1 MCISI
6 QDQATRNALTSN
18 RPIDPAEID
27 PIPSTVHSLTRTELI
42 KQDDWNELESA
53 EKDQLDLYETQ
64 QMFSPATKL
73 PNEHGINVLAMVW
86 IYLVKTTG
94 RKKAR
99 CVANGNPQQKGSV
112 TLANTY
118 TACFEQACRGSRS
131 GTTANKINPYY
142 LIGSIFFYIY
152 FFILIFQWLIT
163 GGTLAYKGSPI
174 ANN

>member
-118 TACFEQACRGSRS
+118 ATCLEQASARIFWATC
-131 GTTANKINPYY
+131 AAKNKLVYGADMSNAFAEAPAPKHHYTSK
-142 LIGSIFFYIY
+142 LM
-152 FFILIFQWLIT
+152 
-163 GGTLAYKGSPI
+163 
-174 ANN
+174 